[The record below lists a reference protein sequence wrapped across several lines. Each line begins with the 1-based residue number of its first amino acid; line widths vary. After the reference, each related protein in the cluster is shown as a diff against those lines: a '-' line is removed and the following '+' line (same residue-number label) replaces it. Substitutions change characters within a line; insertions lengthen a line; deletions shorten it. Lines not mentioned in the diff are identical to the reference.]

1 MDQSPFVESLLAAG
15 IAQCSAAIDGSE
27 GLLLA
32 LLMAGFAGGFTHCL
46 GMCGPFVIS
55 QVQTRLEAIPLAS
68 MSELKRLSGGALVP
82 YHLGRG
88 TTYVAL
94 GAVGAL
100 ATRQLA
106 EIDAL
111 HWVAAALLAFAAV
124 FFIGYAVRGLGI
136 VLPGMQGLDAG
147 GGEGTLARAWGRTV
161 KPLFAR
167 PTGLRGYALGLA
179 LGFLPCGLLYGAL
192 AAAAAG
198 GEWLTAAF
206 AMAAFWLGTTPALL
220 GLGFAGGAILG
231 RWPDFAR
238 QAAPVLLLVNGAFLF
253 YLAWGML

>member
-1 MDQSPFVESLLAAG
+1 
-15 IAQCSAAIDGSE
+15 
-27 GLLLA
+27 
-32 LLMAGFAGGFTHCL
+32 
-46 GMCGPFVIS
+46 
-55 QVQTRLEAIPLAS
+55 VQTRLEAVPLAA
-68 MSELKRLSGGALVP
+68 MSEFKRLSGGALLP
-82 YHLGRG
+82 YHFGRG
-88 TTYVAL
+88 TTYMAL

-106 EIDAL
+106 EIEAL

-136 VLPGMQGLDAG
+136 VLPGTQGLGLDAG
-147 GGEGTLARAWGRTV
+147 GGEGTLARAWGRTI

-167 PTGLRGYALGLA
+167 PTGFRGYALGLA

-198 GEWLTAAF
+198 GEWLTAF
-206 AMAAFWLGTTPALL
+206 GMAAFWLGTTPALL
-220 GLGFAGGAILG
+220 GLGVAGGAILG
-231 RWPDFAR
+231 RWPEFAR

>member
-15 IAQCSAAIDGSE
+15 MAQCSAAIDGSE
-27 GLLLA
+27 GLLFA
-32 LLMAGFAGGFTHCL
+32 LLMAGFAGGLTHCL

-55 QVQTRLEAIPLAS
+55 QVQTRLEAVPLAA
-68 MSELKRLSGGALVP
+68 MSEFKRLSGGALVP

-88 TTYVAL
+88 TTYMAL
-94 GAVGAL
+94 GAVGAV

-106 EIDAL
+106 EIEAL
-111 HWVAAALLAFAAV
+111 HWLAAALLAFAGL

-136 VLPGMQGLDAG
+136 VLPGTKGLDAG
-147 GGEGTLARAWGRTV
+147 GGEGTLARAWGRTI

-167 PTGLRGYALGLA
+167 PTGFRGYALGLA

-206 AMAAFWLGTTPALL
+206 GMAAFWLGTTPALL
-220 GLGFAGGAILG
+220 GLGVAGGAILG
-231 RWPDFAR
+231 RWPGFAR

-253 YLAWGML
+253 YLAYSL